1 MRSSGIT
8 LIAEEGA
15 AQRRRA
21 RVRAFGWIV
30 ATAMSL
36 GAIYASGD
44 AIRLN
49 LEYDAQVAHQLVQ
62 R

>member
-8 LIAEEGA
+8 LIAEGRA
-15 AQRRRA
+15 AQVRRA
-21 RVRAFGWIV
+21 RARALGWTI
-30 ATAMSL
+30 AAALSL

-49 LEYDAQVAHQLVQ
+49 PEDHAPHHIVL

>member
-8 LIAEEGA
+8 LIAEERA
-15 AQRRRA
+15 AQVRRA
-21 RVRAFGWIV
+21 RVRALGWIV
-30 ATAMSL
+30 AAATSL

-49 LEYDAQVAHQLVQ
+49 LENDAKAHQLVQ